1 MEGTAPSPL
10 LPKSSVILFYYIP
23 KRGLLPGYLPGE
35 YPKGR
40 AGIEPTVSAVWL
52 VALSLPMDY
61 RPSDPQVCAS
71 S

>member
-40 AGIEPTVSAVWL
+40 AGIEPTVS
-52 VALSLPMDY
+52 VACRPVLTNGLPT
-61 RPSDPQVCAS
+61 Q
-71 S
+71 